1 MPNRMSLRAMV
12 EALRAGRVTPR
23 ELVDAHL
30 SAIERCNPELNAF
43 VEIYAEQAR
52 AFADS
57 VPRGGPLAGVPVTVK
72 DSFDIA
78 GRVTACGSR
87 LRLDQRAGGDATAVR
102 RLRAAGAMILG
113 KTACPE
119 FLMNYETESHLTPAT
134 RNPVN
139 RERTAGGSSGGEA
152 AAIAAF
158 CSAGGMGSDGGG
170 SIRQPAGFC
179 GIAGLKPTPGRVPAT
194 GHWPEIAHPGGLL
207 GVAGPMARSVA
218 DVRLLFEVVS
228 GHDPRDP
235 FSVPAVP
242 ERAANAAPLIL
253 VLDEFPMTG
262 GVRAGLLRAAA
273 LCEAAGWRV
282 EQAPRGLLGAA
293 HELWRFLFIDI
304 NAPLLRAYI
313 AGREAECH
321 WTGLELIDMVKDESP
336 PPAARLCSVLLER
349 DRLRGRVCAWLE
361 ERNAVLLAPV
371 CGRTAW
377 APRDR
382 SFDLLEAVRPLT
394 FANLLGLPALA
405 VPADRDEEGLP
416 VGVQFVGPPWS
427 EQLLLDLG
435 ERFQQMSGSGRNGLR
450 PAPGF

>member
-30 SAIERCNPELNAF
+30 AAIERLNPELNAF
-43 VEIYAEQAR
+43 VEVYADEAR
-52 AFADS
+52 ALAGS
-57 VPRGGPLAGVPVTVK
+57 APRGGPLAGIPITVK
-72 DSFDIA
+72 DSFDVA

-87 LRLDQRAGGDATAVR
+87 LRLDQRAAEDATAVR
-102 RLRAAGAMILG
+102 RLRAAGAIILG

-134 RNPVN
+134 KNPAN
-139 RERTAGGSSGGEA
+139 HERTAGGSSGGEA

-235 FSVPAVP
+235 FSVPAAPDRLV
-242 ERAANAAPLIL
+242 AATPQIV

-262 GVRAGLLRAAA
+262 GVRAGLARAAA
-273 LCEAAGWRV
+273 ACEDAGWRV

-293 HELWRFLFIDI
+293 HELWRFLFVDI

-313 AGREAECH
+313 AGRETECH
-321 WTGLELIDMVKDESP
+321 WTGLELISLVKDASP
-336 PPAARLCSVLLER
+336 PSAAELCSILLER
-349 DRLRGRVCAWLE
+349 DRLRGKVCAWLE
-361 ERNAVLLAPV
+361 QRGAVLLAPV

-394 FANLLGLPALA
+394 FANVLGLPALA
-405 VPADRDEEGLP
+405 VPAGRDEAGLP
-416 VGVQFVGPPWS
+416 VGVQFAAPPWC
-427 EQLLLDLG
+427 EELLLDLG
-435 ERFQQMSGSGRNGLR
+435 ERFAQESASGQG
-450 PAPGF
+450 